1 MQSETRQK
9 AVCGP
14 APRKWN
20 GTKGGHCKHRRR
32 TDFDP
37 LIAEH
42 SLPHLF
48 SQKKD
53 EDYFSKRGL
62 KIFFPRQEERYF
74 SRNGEEGNT
83 QIEKGIGG
91 R

>member
-1 MQSETRQK
+1 MQFEERQK
-9 AVCGP
+9 TDCGS

-20 GTKGGHCKHRRR
+20 GTKGGH
-32 TDFDP
+32 DP